1 MKEIKA
7 ETPSKPI
14 QMGRVTYRV
23 LTDEEA
29 LKEFGTSFVF
39 VGGAPKPPA
48 KPAEAKP
55 ERVGDEKDQAQK

>member
-7 ETPSKPI
+7 EPPSKPI

-23 LTDEEA
+23 LTNEEA
-29 LKEFGTSFVF
+29 RQKYGTSFVF

-48 KPAEAKP
+48 KPANVENEEDPAK
-55 ERVGDEKDQAQK
+55 K